1 MSKAIILM
9 YHNIDYPPKG
19 ARIPNLYVTPRMF
32 RFQMWYLKAAGF
44 RVVSIQDLVAA
55 VEAGDIRHNM
65 AAITFDDGYTDF
77 YNNAYPILKHY
88 GYPSTVYVVSGLVGK
103 YNVWDSK
110 SETHQKQMMDWDH
123 IVEVSENKVQIG
135 SHTRSHPELTTL
147 SDAMLDEELTGS
159 KNEIESRVNHPVVH
173 FCYPY
178 GDCNDRIQAAVRKAG
193 YRFAVT
199 TKRGHVEKGNDP
211 ISLRRIPIKL
221 ITNPFSFL
229 YKIHTKSEK
238 RKGKQ
243 LLPGIM
249 A

>member
-1 MSKAIILM
+1 MPKAIILM

-55 VEAGDIRHNM
+55 VEEGDIRHNM

-88 GYPSTVYVVSGLVGK
+88 GYQSTVYVVSGLVGK
-103 YNVWDSK
+103 NNVWDSK

-178 GDCNDRIQAAVRKAG
+178 GDSNDRIQTAVRKAG

-243 LLPGIM
+243 LLPRIM